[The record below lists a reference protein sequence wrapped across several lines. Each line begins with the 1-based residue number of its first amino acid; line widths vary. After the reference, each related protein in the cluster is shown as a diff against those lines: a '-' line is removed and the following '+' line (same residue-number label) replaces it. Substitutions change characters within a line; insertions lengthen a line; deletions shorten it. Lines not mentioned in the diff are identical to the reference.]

1 MITAKKRSWIIIVGV
16 IFIIAIAY
24 PLFGLTVDTGPGT
37 VPHPFI
43 DPGKEGTDV
52 NHPGYK
58 AAFLKGAVSDGKSQ
72 VKPLDPDIL
81 SVASNTITIASTFV
95 TYSGVIL
102 AVLALILTI
111 VSVCFQYQGKKE
123 RSYYLNDIKNTFFQD
138 RDIQQ
143 HISQQIIRSKIIKDY
158 IKENIENCLS
168 DIDENLIVE
177 KVDKWMKRKI
187 SEPTEQPSK
196 QDD

>member
-37 VPHPFI
+37 APNPFI

-58 AAFLKGAVSDGKSQ
+58 AALLKGAVSDGKSQ

-158 IKENIENCLS
+158 IKENIESCLD
-168 DIDENLIVE
+168 DIDENFIAE
-177 KVDKWMKRKI
+177 KVDKYMKRKI